1 MAKYSEIVMQNVR
14 ENMGLE
20 MNDTSHDKF
29 IETLGRHEVLDRFLT
44 WEGIIGYTDKIED
57 AISDIYNVNLI
68 N

>member
-1 MAKYSEIVMQNVR
+1 MAKYSEIVMQNLR

-20 MNDTSHDKF
+20 PNDTSQDKY
-29 IETLGRHEVLDRFLT
+29 IESLGRHEVLDRFLT
-44 WEGIIGYTDKIED
+44 WEGIIGYTNKIED

>member
-1 MAKYSEIVMQNVR
+1 MAKYSERVMKNVR

-20 MNDTSHDKF
+20 PNDTSQDKF
-29 IETLGRHEVLDRFLT
+29 IEALGRHEVLDRFLT
-44 WEGIIGYTDKIED
+44 WEGIIGYTNKIED

>member
-1 MAKYSEIVMQNVR
+1 MAKYSERVMQNVR

-20 MNDTSHDKF
+20 PNDTSQDKF
-29 IETLGRHEVLDRFLT
+29 IEALGRHEVFDRFLT
-44 WEGIIGYTDKIED
+44 WEGIIGYTNKIED